1 MQEVDIRFEQDP
13 ALEHIEVILRSANR
27 DAAVEALIRQLEHIM
42 PQKLTVL
49 DYEGIPS
56 VIDESEIISVASD
69 GKQVRIIAEK
79 GLFTAK
85 QTLQNVEEYLNSR
98 MFLRISRFE
107 LINLDKVAKYD
118 FTIVGTLRIEFEG
131 GMEAWASRRY
141 IPKIREKLSGEGG
154 YLC

>member
-1 MQEVDIRFEQDP
+1 MQEVEIRFEQDP
-13 ALEHIEVILRSANR
+13 TLDHIEVVLRSAERN
-27 DAAVEALIRQLEHIM
+27 AAIEALIRQLEQVM

-49 DYEGIPS
+49 DHEGIPS
-56 VIDESEIISVASD
+56 VINEDEIITVSSD
-69 GKQVRIIAEK
+69 GKQVRIITEK

-85 QTLQNVEEYLNSR
+85 QTLQNVEEYLSSHL
-98 MFLRISRFE
+98 FLRISRFE
-107 LINLDKVAKYD
+107 LINLNRVSKYD
-118 FTIVGTLRIEFEG
+118 FTIAGTLRIEFEG

>member
-1 MQEVDIRFEQDP
+1 MQEVEIRYEQDP
-13 ALEHIEVILRSANR
+13 TLEHIEVVLRSKNR
-27 DAAVEALIRQLEHIM
+27 DEAIDALIRQLEQMM

-49 DYEGIPS
+49 NHEGIPS
-56 VIDESEIISVASD
+56 VVNEDEIITVASD
-69 GKQVRIIAEK
+69 GKQVRIITKK

-85 QTLQNVEEYLNSR
+85 QTLQTVEEYLSSR

-107 LINLDKVAKYD
+107 LINLNMVVKYD
-118 FTIVGTLRIEFEG
+118 FTIAGTLRIEFKD